1 MMKRFILASLAVVLL
16 LAGIGYLVYYRGIYV
31 DFKPE
36 VSVTAHFRT
45 QGKEIQYLDGDT
57 WKTMEI
63 RGGGFILQHPRR
75 SHAGLCAHL

>member
-45 QGKEIQYLDGDT
+45 PGKRDTVFGWGHMENHGDT
-57 WKTMEI
+57 G
-63 RGGGFILQHPRR
+63 RGFILQHPR
-75 SHAGLCAHL
+75 